1 MFFVTVIR
9 HTEIVASSR
18 IWFAFS
24 EFTNSP
30 PDLKFEIPSVEP
42 PALDGTWWGLQGC
55 PRWFVV
61 FPSVHRRSSRPCI
74 YMLVASVRDERYS
87 GYLMFRNATEEECI
101 VISRIL
107 AMVLSWSSCF
117 FCLLQYFLPFK
128 WTARTLTPSDKH
140 IYSPTSKHT
149 QSVVLPSAC
158 TCDSLH
164 CSNSALPSWS
174 KLHHVLSIM
183 INDST
188 KISIRHHRDIY
199 VY

>member
-1 MFFVTVIR
+1 MAHDELCRVVLGGL
-9 HTEIVASSR
+9 SR
-18 IWFAFS
+18 FQVYI
-24 EFTNSP
+24 EGP
-30 PDLKFEIPSVEP
+30 
-42 PALDGTWWGLQGC
+42 QG
-55 PRWFVV
+55 
-61 FPSVHRRSSRPCI
+61 HAYTAY
-74 YMLVASVRDERYS
+74 YMLVASIRDERYS

-107 AMVLSWSSCF
+107 AMVLIWSSCF
-117 FCLLQYFLPFK
+117 FCLLLYFLPFK
-128 WTARTLTPSDKH
+128 WTARTLTPSDMH
-140 IYSPTSKHT
+140 RYSPTSKHT

-174 KLHHVLSIM
+174 KLHYVLSIM